1 MAGAKRP
8 FWMHQLVEYVLGI
21 VLLAQALQSETPA
34 LPAVAGG
41 AIVLNAACTHGP
53 LAAFRVV
60 PRRVHRILDLVV
72 VGLTVALAAQPWGE
86 IESGARVVML
96 GLAAVLAFIWW
107 QSDFSEKAKRPP
119 VDAGGDRSTEIGRV
133 AGRVVGGGVNTVK
146 RWTKR

>member
-1 MAGAKRP
+1 
-8 FWMHQLVEYVLGI
+8 V
-21 VLLAQALQSETPA
+21 
-34 LPAVAGG
+34 
-41 AIVLNAACTHGP
+41 
-53 LAAFRVV
+53 
-60 PRRVHRILDLVV
+60 
-72 VGLTVALAAQPWGE
+72 QPWGE